1 MTNGLHNKEFE
12 LIYVIVNFGQ
22 GSKVLKYSK
31 QNGILGGTIFLGI
44 GTVNNKILEFLDID
58 DTRKEI
64 VLMVAEKKV
73 AYDALEALNT
83 KFHLAK
89 PNNGIAFSSSILN
102 VFGTKSYNGIGIR
115 ENGGVE
121 NTMYNSIFVVVD
133 KGKAEAVVDSAKK
146 AGARGGTI
154 INARGSGIHESSKL
168 FLMDIEP
175 EKELILILSEN
186 RLTEAIIDSVR
197 KDLKMDEP
205 GNGII
210 FVQEVSK
217 TYGLY

>member
-1 MTNGLHNKEFE
+1 MTNGLDNKEFE
-12 LIYVIVNFGQ
+12 LIYVIINFGQ

-31 QNGILGGTIFLGI
+31 QNGILGGTIFLGT
-44 GTVNNKILEFLDID
+44 GTVNNKILEFLDITD
-58 DTRKEI
+58 IRKEI

-73 AYDALEALNT
+73 AYDALEAISA
-83 KFHLAK
+83 KFRLDK

-102 VFGTKSYNGIGIR
+102 VFGTKSYNGSGVR

-133 KGKAEAVVDSAKK
+133 KGKAEEVVDSAKK

-154 INARGSGIHESSKL
+154 INARGSGIHENSKL

-175 EKELILILSEN
+175 EKELILILSEHKI
-186 RLTEAIIDSVR
+186 TDTIVDSIR